1 MSFFTNVKNYLAKSL
16 ARKIIAVVL
25 CVVVLGGAA
34 TGIILGVSSCGGDKH
49 TVYNNEEDPL
59 RFSTLEVDG
68 VFNPFFSTSGTDS
81 SVVGMT
87 QLSLLSNDEE
97 GKVVCGDDEET
108 IAKELKIVHEKDASG
123 EITKT
128 TYYFVLKNNVKFS
141 NGTNLTMKDGLRCFL
156 L

>member
-16 ARKIIAVVL
+16 ARKIIAIVL

-59 RFSTLEVDG
+59 RFSTLEVNG

-87 QLSLLSNDEE
+87 QLSLLSDRKSTRLNSSHN
-97 GKVVCGDDEET
+97 
-108 IAKELKIVHEKDASG
+108 A
-123 EITKT
+123 
-128 TYYFVLKNNVKFS
+128 
-141 NGTNLTMKDGLRCFL
+141 
-156 L
+156 